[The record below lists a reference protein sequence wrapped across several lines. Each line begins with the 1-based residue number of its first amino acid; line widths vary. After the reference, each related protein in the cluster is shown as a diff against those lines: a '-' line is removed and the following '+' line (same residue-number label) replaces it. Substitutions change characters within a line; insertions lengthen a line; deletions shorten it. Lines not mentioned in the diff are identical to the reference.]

1 MWNVFDH
8 GRLTNQVL
16 VQDAR
21 FQQLYEQYQDVVL
34 RAARELDDAAT
45 SFAYT
50 RAQVGIL
57 RDAVQAARRSLDI
70 ATVQYREGLVDFQRV
85 LDSQRA
91 LFSAQE
97 RLVASQGGVVQY
109 LITVYKAMG
118 GGWQAGRSRP
128 VLDDATQATMGERSD
143 WKALLQAPLAA
154 AFGRVPAVPHERL
167 AMSQDPAVPPDEAA
181 PNPGPASAPPQAAAV
196 PAAAAAASPAGRG
209 ARAGALVIAVLIVAS
224 LVLYFVG
231 DRLTPSTSQAR
242 IQAFVVPVAAEVA
255 GKVLAVHIRNND
267 EVQPGQPLFDIDPQP
282 YRIALERARAD
293 LESVRSSV
301 KGSVAGVEA
310 ARASLA
316 VSEASRD
323 MAERDASRLEK
334 LHDEDPGA
342 ISVRRL
348 EIAQATRDEAR
359 SKVRRARADLR
370 KAQEAAGEAGDDN
383 AQLRSA
389 VAAVEKAE
397 LDLARTRVV
406 APARGV
412 VTDLRTDVGHFAQPG
427 APVMTLIAMHDLWIS
442 ADLTENNI
450 GHVDP
455 GDPVA
460 IVLDAMP
467 GEVLKGRVRSIGG
480 GVGSGQSTPPGTLP
494 VVQNNR
500 DWLRQAQRIP
510 VAVEFDADVLPRL
523 KAVRIGGQADV
534 LVYTGDHPLMNP
546 LGALYMR
553 VDQLVHLPVL
563 SGDMTRGDKAALRLT
578 IGLGLAVFVAYGL
591 ALQAPLCRLH
601 HGAAGAVQAGT
612 AAADGQG
619 GRDRGRVRRAGR
631 RRRADGA
638 AARALR
644 RRRRA
649 ADRRCCCSAVLPRA
663 AARQSVDH
671 GAGAGLH
678 ADPGGRRAGT
688 GADRR
693 ARPDACGRRARRR
706 AGQCGVER
714 LLP

>member
-1 MWNVFDH
+1 
-8 GRLTNQVL
+8 
-16 VQDAR
+16 
-21 FQQLYEQYQDVVL
+21 
-34 RAARELDDAAT
+34 
-45 SFAYT
+45 
-50 RAQVGIL
+50 
-57 RDAVQAARRSLDI
+57 
-70 ATVQYREGLVDFQRV
+70 
-85 LDSQRA
+85 
-91 LFSAQE
+91 
-97 RLVASQGGVVQY
+97 
-109 LITVYKAMG
+109 
-118 GGWQAGRSRP
+118 
-128 VLDDATQATMGERSD
+128 
-143 WKALLQAPLAA
+143 
-154 AFGRVPAVPHERL
+154 
-167 AMSQDPAVPPDEAA
+167 MSQDPAVPSDPAA
-181 PNPGPASAPPQAAAV
+181 PNAGPAPAPPQAAAV
-196 PAAAAAASPAGRG
+196 PAAAPAAAPAGRG

-242 IQAFVVPVAAEVA
+242 VQAFVVPVAAEVA

-301 KGSVAGVEA
+301 QGVGGRRSRRRGPRSRCPRPAATWPNATPAGWRSSTRRIPARSRCAASRSRRPRATRRA
-310 ARASLA
+310 ARCAA
-316 VSEASRD
+316 
-323 MAERDASRLEK
+323 
-334 LHDEDPGA
+334 PGPTCA
-342 ISVRRL
+342 RR
-348 EIAQATRDEAR
+348 
-359 SKVRRARADLR
+359 RRPPAKR
-370 KAQEAAGEAGDDN
+370 GDDN

-450 GHVDP
+450 GHVNP

-523 KAVRIGGQADV
+523 KTVRIGGQADV

-546 LGALYMR
+546 LGR
-553 VDQLVHLPVL
+553 VVHARRQLVHLPVL
-563 SGDMTRGDKAALRLT
+563 SDGMARGDKAALRLT

-591 ALQAPLCRLH
+591 ALQAPFVVCIMALLVLCKPGPPLPMVKAVVIA
-601 HGAAGAVQAGT
+601 GVFAALVAAGVLMVPLLENYAAAGVLLT
-612 AAADGQG
+612 AALLFALFYL
-619 GRDRGRVRRAGR
+619 GRLRANPLTTVLVLAFTLIPVAGVQEQ
-631 RRRADGA
+631 
-638 AARALR
+638 ALIGVL
-644 RRRRA
+644 
-649 ADRRCCCSAVLPRA
+649 AVTL
-663 AARQSVDH
+663 
-671 GAGAGLH
+671 G
-678 ADPGGRRAGT
+678 
-688 GADRR
+688 
-693 ARPDACGRRARRR
+693 GRRARRR
-706 AGQCGVER
+706 ARSAPRRTPSSRIRRRRRPRRPAARARSARARAGSPGAAR
-714 LLP
+714 